1 MVRILIADNYG
12 IIRIGLKQI
21 LLGEFPA
28 ARIEEA
34 GDSEILIKKVM
45 KRQWDVVICDLSMPG
60 RSGLDALK
68 QIKQTFPKL
77 PVLIMSIYS
86 EDQYAL
92 RVLKAGAAGY
102 LSKETIH
109 EDLVK
114 AVKTVLLGKR
124 FITPLNAEILVN
136 AINSSSDLPSHEW
149 LSDREFDVFKL
160 LASGKSVSE
169 IAKQLLL
176 GATTVSTYRAR
187 IFEKLNFKSNLELVR
202 YALEKKLI

>member
-1 MVRILIADNYG
+1 MIRILIADSYG

-21 LLGEFPA
+21 LLGEYPN

-34 GDSEILIKKVM
+34 GDSETLINKVM
-45 KRQWDVVICDLSMPG
+45 ARQWDAVICDLDMPG

-68 QIKQTFPKL
+68 QIRQTFPKL
-77 PVLIMSIYS
+77 PVLIMSVYP

-109 EDLVK
+109 DDLVK
-114 AVKTVLLGKR
+114 AVNTVLLGKR
-124 FITPLNAEILVN
+124 FITPLNAEKLVD
-136 AINSSSDLPSHEW
+136 AINSFGDRPPHEL

-160 LASGKSVSE
+160 MASGKSVSE
-169 IAKQLLL
+169 IARQLSL
-176 GATTVSTYRAR
+176 GSTTVSTYRSR
-187 IFEKLNFKSNLELVR
+187 IFEKLKFKSNLELLR
-202 YALEKKLI
+202 YALEKGLV